1 MEENIS
7 FARKYRPNTLEKYIG
22 NKEIKE
28 TVKRYLKTGRPQ
40 SILLTGNSGCGKTS
54 LARLIAKEYFCEDR
68 DQETGACDECMSCET
83 MNDYIRTGN
92 TEMLADLYEI
102 DSSDRSGKKD
112 IDAMLESMQYPAMG
126 GEWKVYIVDEVHLLS
141 RGAMGRL
148 LKSLE
153 EPPEGVLMIL
163 CTTDPDKLLDTI
175 INRCQLKMEVK
186 KPTTTELVDF
196 LREVCLEE
204 SKDYDIPGLRS
215 LVVRAENVVRDSL
228 NNLER
233 VLNTRGSATYDSVS
247 AEFKEVSEKFIFDFY
262 EAFQKKDYLGYVNV
276 LYQIKTRYDFSQFL
290 VSLTNFTTRGIYI
303 LNSVDVEG
311 LTEEELKSYMTL
323 FKKFSIKD
331 ISYILSSLKRMN
343 LGDIE
348 ANFMAFIYTDCNS
361 ENEDTPVVHVT
372 ESTVS
377 EEKVLRNSNLQRLE
391 SAKLEEGSKSI
402 KSEMQDVG
410 LKEMKSLFAVEK
422 VN

>member
-22 NKEIKE
+22 NSEIKE

-68 DQETGACDECMSCET
+68 DPETGACDECMSCET
-83 MNDYIRTGN
+83 MNEYIKTGN
-92 TEMLADLYEI
+92 TEMLTDLYEI
-102 DSSDRSGKKD
+102 DSSDKSGKKD

-126 GEWKVYIVDEVHLLS
+126 GDWKVYIVDEVHLLS
-141 RGAMGRL
+141 AGAMGRL

-153 EPPEGVLMIL
+153 EPPQGVLMIL

-186 KPTTTELVDF
+186 KPTTSELVNF
-196 LREVCLEE
+196 LRNVCLEE

-233 VLNTRGSATYDSVS
+233 VLNTRGSATYNSVN
-247 AEFKEVSEKFIFDFY
+247 AEFKEVSEKLIFDFY

-276 LYQIKTRYDFSQFL
+276 LYQVKTKYDFGQFL
-290 VSLTNFTTRGIYI
+290 ISLTNFTTRGIYI

-311 LTEEELKSYMTL
+311 LTVEELKSYMAL

-331 ISYILSSLKRMN
+331 ISYILSSLRRMN

-348 ANFMAFIYTDCNS
+348 ANFMAFIYTDNNDK
-361 ENEDTPVVHVT
+361 EEDIPVVHVT
-372 ESTVS
+372 ESTVA
-377 EEKVLRNSNLQRLE
+377 EEKTLRNSNLQRLE
-391 SAKLEEGSKSI
+391 TAKLEEGSKSI
-402 KSEMQDVG
+402 KSEMEPVG
-410 LKEMKSLFAVEK
+410 LKDMKGFFTVEK

>member
-22 NKEIKE
+22 NSEIKE

-68 DQETGACDECMSCET
+68 DPETGACDECMSCET
-83 MNDYIRTGN
+83 MNDYIKTGN
-92 TEMLADLYEI
+92 TEMLTDLYEI
-102 DSSDRSGKKD
+102 DSSDKSGKKD

-126 GEWKVYIVDEVHLLS
+126 GDWKVYIVDEVHLLS
-141 RGAMGRL
+141 AGAMGRL

-153 EPPEGVLMIL
+153 EPPQGVLMIL

-186 KPTTTELVDF
+186 KPSTSELVNF
-196 LREVCLEE
+196 LRNVCLEE

-233 VLNTRGSATYDSVS
+233 VLNTRGSATYNSVN
-247 AEFKEVSEKFIFDFY
+247 AEFKEVSEKLIFDFY

-276 LYQIKTRYDFSQFL
+276 LYQVKTKYDFGQFL
-290 VSLTNFTTRGIYI
+290 ISLTNFTTRGIYI

-311 LTEEELKSYMTL
+311 LTEEELKSYTAL

-331 ISYILSSLKRMN
+331 ISYILSSLRRMN

-348 ANFMAFIYTDCNS
+348 ANFMAFIYTDNNDK
-361 ENEDTPVVHVT
+361 EEDIPVVHVT
-372 ESTVS
+372 ESTVA
-377 EEKVLRNSNLQRLE
+377 EEKTLRNSNLQRLE
-391 SAKLEEGSKSI
+391 TAKLEEGSKSI
-402 KSEMQDVG
+402 KSEMEPVG
-410 LKEMKSLFAVEK
+410 LKDMKGFFTVEK

>member
-22 NKEIKE
+22 NSEIKE

-68 DQETGACDECMSCET
+68 DPETGACDECMSCET
-83 MNDYIRTGN
+83 MNDYIKTGN
-92 TEMLADLYEI
+92 TEMLTDLYEI
-102 DSSDRSGKKD
+102 DSSDKSGKKD

-126 GEWKVYIVDEVHLLS
+126 GDWKVYIVDEVHLLS
-141 RGAMGRL
+141 AGAMGRL

-153 EPPEGVLMIL
+153 EPPQGVLMIL
-163 CTTDPDKLLDTI
+163 CTTDPAKLLDTI

-186 KPTTTELVDF
+186 KPTTSELVNF
-196 LREVCLEE
+196 LRNVCLEE

-233 VLNTRGSATYDSVS
+233 VLNTRGSATYNSVN
-247 AEFKEVSEKFIFDFY
+247 AEFKEVSEKLIFDFY

-276 LYQIKTRYDFSQFL
+276 LYQVKTKYDFGQFL
-290 VSLTNFTTRGIYI
+290 ISLTNFTTRGIYI

-311 LTEEELKSYMTL
+311 LTEEELKSYMAL

-331 ISYILSSLKRMN
+331 ISYILSSLRRMN

-348 ANFMAFIYTDCNS
+348 ANFMAFIYTDNNDK
-361 ENEDTPVVHVT
+361 EEDIPVVHVT
-372 ESTVS
+372 ESTVA
-377 EEKVLRNSNLQRLE
+377 EEKTLRNSNLQRLE
-391 SAKLEEGSKSI
+391 TAKLEEGSKSI
-402 KSEMQDVG
+402 KSEMEPVG
-410 LKEMKSLFAVEK
+410 LKDMKGFFTVEK

>member
-22 NKEIKE
+22 NSEIKE

-68 DQETGACDECMSCET
+68 DPETGACDECMSCET
-83 MNDYIRTGN
+83 MNDYIKTGN
-92 TEMLADLYEI
+92 TEMLTDLYEI
-102 DSSDRSGKKD
+102 DSSDKSGKKD

-126 GEWKVYIVDEVHLLS
+126 GDWKVYIVDEVHLLS
-141 RGAMGRL
+141 AGAMGRL

-153 EPPEGVLMIL
+153 EPPQGVLMIL

-186 KPTTTELVDF
+186 KPTTSELVNF
-196 LREVCLEE
+196 LRNVCLEE

-215 LVVRAENVVRDSL
+215 LVVRSENVVRDSL

-233 VLNTRGSATYDSVS
+233 VLNTRGSATYNSVN
-247 AEFKEVSEKFIFDFY
+247 AEFKEVSEKLIFDFY

-276 LYQIKTRYDFSQFL
+276 LYQVKTKYDFGQFL
-290 VSLTNFTTRGIYI
+290 ISLTNFTTRGIYI

-311 LTEEELKSYMTL
+311 LTEEELKSYTAL

-331 ISYILSSLKRMN
+331 ISYILSSLRRMN

-348 ANFMAFIYTDCNS
+348 ANFMAFIYTDNNDK
-361 ENEDTPVVHVT
+361 EEDIPVVHVT
-372 ESTVS
+372 ESTVA
-377 EEKVLRNSNLQRLE
+377 EEKTLRNSNLQRLE
-391 SAKLEEGSKSI
+391 TAKLEEGSKSI
-402 KSEMQDVG
+402 KSEMEPVG
-410 LKEMKSLFAVEK
+410 LKDMKGFFTVEK

>member
-22 NKEIKE
+22 NSEIKE

-68 DQETGACDECMSCET
+68 DPETGACDECMSCET
-83 MNDYIRTGN
+83 MNDYIKTGN
-92 TEMLADLYEI
+92 TEMLTDLYEI
-102 DSSDRSGKKD
+102 DSSDKSGKKD

-126 GEWKVYIVDEVHLLS
+126 GDWKVYIVDEVHLLS
-141 RGAMGRL
+141 AGAMGRL

-153 EPPEGVLMIL
+153 EPPQGVLMIL

-186 KPTTTELVDF
+186 KPTTSELVNF
-196 LREVCLEE
+196 LRNVCLEE

-233 VLNTRGSATYDSVS
+233 VLNTRGSATYNSVN
-247 AEFKEVSEKFIFDFY
+247 AEFKEVSEKLIFDFY

-276 LYQIKTRYDFSQFL
+276 LYQVKTKYDFGQFL
-290 VSLTNFTTRGIYI
+290 ISLTNFTTRGIYI

-311 LTEEELKSYMTL
+311 LTEEELKSYTAL

-331 ISYILSSLKRMN
+331 ISYILSSLRRMN

-348 ANFMAFIYTDCNS
+348 ANFMAFIYTDNNDK
-361 ENEDTPVVHVT
+361 EEDIPVVHVT
-372 ESTVS
+372 ESTVA
-377 EEKVLRNSNLQRLE
+377 EEKTLRNSNLQRLE
-391 SAKLEEGSKSI
+391 TAKLEEGSKSI
-402 KSEMQDVG
+402 KSEMEPVG
-410 LKEMKSLFAVEK
+410 LKDMKGFFTVEK

>member
-22 NKEIKE
+22 NSEIKE

-68 DQETGACDECMSCET
+68 DPETGACDECMSCET
-83 MNDYIRTGN
+83 MNDYIKTGN
-92 TEMLADLYEI
+92 TEMLTDLYEI
-102 DSSDRSGKKD
+102 DSSDKSGKKD

-126 GEWKVYIVDEVHLLS
+126 GDWKVYIVDEVHLLS
-141 RGAMGRL
+141 AGAMGRL

-153 EPPEGVLMIL
+153 EPPQGVLMIL

-186 KPTTTELVDF
+186 KPTTSELVNF
-196 LREVCLEE
+196 LRNVCLEE

-233 VLNTRGSATYDSVS
+233 VLNTRGSATYNSVN
-247 AEFKEVSEKFIFDFY
+247 AEFKEVSEKLIFDFY

-276 LYQIKTRYDFSQFL
+276 LYQVKTKYDFGQFL
-290 VSLTNFTTRGIYI
+290 ISLTNFTTRGIYI

-311 LTEEELKSYMTL
+311 LTMEELKSYMAL

-331 ISYILSSLKRMN
+331 ISYILSSLRRMN

-348 ANFMAFIYTDCNS
+348 ANFMAFIYTDNNDK
-361 ENEDTPVVHVT
+361 EEDIPVVHVT
-372 ESTVS
+372 ESTVA
-377 EEKVLRNSNLQRLE
+377 EEKTLRNSNLQRLE
-391 SAKLEEGSKSI
+391 TAKLKEGSKSI
-402 KSEMQDVG
+402 KSEMEPVG
-410 LKEMKSLFAVEK
+410 LKDMKGFFTVEK

>member
-22 NKEIKE
+22 NSEIKE

-68 DQETGACDECMSCET
+68 NPETGACDECMSCET
-83 MNDYIRTGN
+83 MNDYIKTGN
-92 TEMLADLYEI
+92 TEMLTDLYEI
-102 DSSDRSGKKD
+102 DSSDKSGKKD

-126 GEWKVYIVDEVHLLS
+126 GDWKVYIVDEVHLLS
-141 RGAMGRL
+141 AGAMGRL

-153 EPPEGVLMIL
+153 EPPQGVLMIL

-186 KPTTTELVDF
+186 KPTTSELVNF
-196 LREVCLEE
+196 LRNVCLEE

-233 VLNTRGSATYDSVS
+233 VLNTRGSATYNSVN
-247 AEFKEVSEKFIFDFY
+247 AEFKEVSEKLIFDFY

-276 LYQIKTRYDFSQFL
+276 LYQVKTKYDFGQFL
-290 VSLTNFTTRGIYI
+290 ISLTNFTTRGIYI

-311 LTEEELKSYMTL
+311 LTEEELKSYMAL

-331 ISYILSSLKRMN
+331 ISYILSSLRRMN

-348 ANFMAFIYTDCNS
+348 ANFMAFIYTDNNDK
-361 ENEDTPVVHVT
+361 EEDIPVVHVT
-372 ESTVS
+372 ESTVA
-377 EEKVLRNSNLQRLE
+377 EEKTLRNSNLQRLE
-391 SAKLEEGSKSI
+391 TAKLEEGSKSI
-402 KSEMQDVG
+402 KSEMEPVG
-410 LKEMKSLFAVEK
+410 LKDMKGFFTVEK

>member
-22 NKEIKE
+22 NSEIKE

-68 DQETGACDECMSCET
+68 DPETGACDECMSCET
-83 MNDYIRTGN
+83 MNDYIKTGN
-92 TEMLADLYEI
+92 TEMLTDLYEI
-102 DSSDRSGKKD
+102 DSSDKSGKKD

-126 GEWKVYIVDEVHLLS
+126 GDWKVYIVDEVHLLS
-141 RGAMGRL
+141 AGAMGRL

-153 EPPEGVLMIL
+153 EPPQGVLMIL

-186 KPTTTELVDF
+186 KPSTSELVNF
-196 LREVCLEE
+196 LRNVCLEE

-233 VLNTRGSATYDSVS
+233 VLNTRGSATYNSVN
-247 AEFKEVSEKFIFDFY
+247 AEFKEVSEKLIFDFY

-276 LYQIKTRYDFSQFL
+276 LYQVKTKYDFGQFL
-290 VSLTNFTTRGIYI
+290 ISLTNFTTRGIYI

-311 LTEEELKSYMTL
+311 LTEEELKSYTAL

-331 ISYILSSLKRMN
+331 ISYILSSLRRMN

-348 ANFMAFIYTDCNS
+348 ANFMAFIYTDNNDK
-361 ENEDTPVVHVT
+361 EEDIPVVHVT
-372 ESTVS
+372 ESTVA
-377 EEKVLRNSNLQRLE
+377 EEKTLRNSNLQRLE
-391 SAKLEEGSKSI
+391 TAKLEEGSKSI
-402 KSEMQDVG
+402 KSEMEPVS
-410 LKEMKSLFAVEK
+410 LKDMKGFFTVEK

>member
-22 NKEIKE
+22 NSEIKE

-68 DQETGACDECMSCET
+68 DPETGACDECMSCET
-83 MNDYIRTGN
+83 MNDYIKTGN
-92 TEMLADLYEI
+92 TEMLTDLYEI
-102 DSSDRSGKKD
+102 DSSDKSGKKD

-126 GEWKVYIVDEVHLLS
+126 GDWKVYIVDEVHLLS
-141 RGAMGRL
+141 AGAMGRL

-153 EPPEGVLMIL
+153 EPPQGVLMIL

-186 KPTTTELVDF
+186 KPTTSELVNF
-196 LREVCLEE
+196 LRNVCLEE

-233 VLNTRGSATYDSVS
+233 VLNTRGSATYNSVN
-247 AEFKEVSEKFIFDFY
+247 AEFKEVSEKLIFDFY

-276 LYQIKTRYDFSQFL
+276 LYQVKTKYDFGQFL
-290 VSLTNFTTRGIYI
+290 ISLTNFTTRGIYI

-311 LTEEELKSYMTL
+311 LTVEELKSYMAL

-331 ISYILSSLKRMN
+331 ISYILSSLRRMN

-348 ANFMAFIYTDCNS
+348 ANFMAFIYTDNNDK
-361 ENEDTPVVHVT
+361 EEDIPVVHVT
-372 ESTVS
+372 ESTVA
-377 EEKVLRNSNLQRLE
+377 EEKILRNSNLQRLE
-391 SAKLEEGSKSI
+391 TAKLEEGSKSI
-402 KSEMQDVG
+402 KSEMEPVG
-410 LKEMKSLFAVEK
+410 LKDMKGFFTVEK

>member
-22 NKEIKE
+22 NSEIKE

-68 DQETGACDECMSCET
+68 DPETGACDECMSCET
-83 MNDYIRTGN
+83 MNDYIKTGN
-92 TEMLADLYEI
+92 TEMLTDLYEI
-102 DSSDRSGKKD
+102 DSSDKSGKKD

-126 GEWKVYIVDEVHLLS
+126 GDWKVYIVDEVHLLS
-141 RGAMGRL
+141 AGAMGRL

-153 EPPEGVLMIL
+153 EPPQGVLMIL

-186 KPTTTELVDF
+186 KPTTSELVNF
-196 LREVCLEE
+196 LRNVCLEE

-233 VLNTRGSATYDSVS
+233 VLNTRGSATYNSVN
-247 AEFKEVSEKFIFDFY
+247 AEFKEVSEKLIFDFY

-276 LYQIKTRYDFSQFL
+276 LYQVKTKYDFGQFL
-290 VSLTNFTTRGIYI
+290 ISLTNFTTRGIYI

-311 LTEEELKSYMTL
+311 LTEEELKSYMAL

-331 ISYILSSLKRMN
+331 ISYILSSLRRMN

-348 ANFMAFIYTDCNS
+348 ANFMAFIYTDN
-361 ENEDTPVVHVT
+361 NEKEEDIPVVHVT
-372 ESTVS
+372 ESTVA
-377 EEKVLRNSNLQRLE
+377 EEKTLRNSNLQRLE
-391 SAKLEEGSKSI
+391 TAKLEEGSKSI
-402 KSEMQDVG
+402 KSEMEPVG
-410 LKEMKSLFAVEK
+410 LKDMKGFFTVEK

>member
-22 NKEIKE
+22 NSEIKE

-68 DQETGACDECMSCET
+68 DPETGACDECMSCET
-83 MNDYIRTGN
+83 MNDYIKTGN
-92 TEMLADLYEI
+92 TEMLTDLYEI
-102 DSSDRSGKKD
+102 DSSDKSGKKD

-126 GEWKVYIVDEVHLLS
+126 GDWKVYIVDEVHLLS
-141 RGAMGRL
+141 AGAMGRL

-153 EPPEGVLMIL
+153 EPPQGVLMIL

-186 KPTTTELVDF
+186 KPTTSELVNF
-196 LREVCLEE
+196 LRNVCLEE

-233 VLNTRGSATYDSVS
+233 VLNTRGSATYSSVN
-247 AEFKEVSEKFIFDFY
+247 AEFREVSEKLIFDFY
-262 EAFQKKDYLGYVNV
+262 EAFQNKDYLGYVNV
-276 LYQIKTRYDFSQFL
+276 LYQVKTKYDFGQFL
-290 VSLTNFTTRGIYI
+290 ISLTNFTTRGIYI

-311 LTEEELKSYMTL
+311 LTEEELKSYMAL

-331 ISYILSSLKRMN
+331 ISYILSSLRRMN

-348 ANFMAFIYTDCNS
+348 ANFMAFIYTDN
-361 ENEDTPVVHVT
+361 DDKKDDVPVVHVT
-372 ESTVS
+372 ESTVA
-377 EEKVLRNSNLQRLE
+377 EEKTLRNSNLQRLE

-402 KSEMQDVG
+402 KSEMEPVG
-410 LKEMKSLFAVEK
+410 LKDMKGFFTVEK

>member
-22 NKEIKE
+22 NSEIKE

-68 DQETGACDECMSCET
+68 DPETGACDECMSCET
-83 MNDYIRTGN
+83 MNDYIKTGN
-92 TEMLADLYEI
+92 TEMLTDLYEI
-102 DSSDRSGKKD
+102 DSSDKSGKKD

-126 GEWKVYIVDEVHLLS
+126 GDWKVYIVDEVHLLS
-141 RGAMGRL
+141 AGAMGRL

-153 EPPEGVLMIL
+153 EPPQGVLMIL

-186 KPTTTELVDF
+186 KPSTSELVNF
-196 LREVCLEE
+196 LRNVCLEE

-233 VLNTRGSATYDSVS
+233 VLNTRGSATYNSVN
-247 AEFKEVSEKFIFDFY
+247 AEFKEVSEKLIFDFY

-276 LYQIKTRYDFSQFL
+276 LYQVKTKYDFGQFL
-290 VSLTNFTTRGIYI
+290 ISLTNFTTRGIYI

-311 LTEEELKSYMTL
+311 LTEEELKSYMAL

-331 ISYILSSLKRMN
+331 ISYILSSLRRMN

-348 ANFMAFIYTDCNS
+348 ANFMAFIYTDNNDK
-361 ENEDTPVVHVT
+361 EEDIPVVHVT
-372 ESTVS
+372 ESTVA
-377 EEKVLRNSNLQRLE
+377 EEKTLRNSNLQRLE
-391 SAKLEEGSKSI
+391 TAKLEEGSKSI
-402 KSEMQDVG
+402 KSEMEPVG
-410 LKEMKSLFAVEK
+410 LKDMKGFFTVEK

>member
-22 NKEIKE
+22 NSEIKE
-28 TVKRYLKTGRPQ
+28 TVKRYLKTGSPQ

-68 DQETGACDECMSCET
+68 DPETGACDECMSCET
-83 MNDYIRTGN
+83 MNDYIKTGN
-92 TEMLADLYEI
+92 TEMLTDLYEI
-102 DSSDRSGKKD
+102 DSSDKSGKKD

-126 GEWKVYIVDEVHLLS
+126 GDWKVYIVDEVHLLS
-141 RGAMGRL
+141 AGAMGRL

-153 EPPEGVLMIL
+153 EPPQGVLMIL

-186 KPTTTELVDF
+186 KPTTSELVNF
-196 LREVCLEE
+196 LRNVCLEE

-233 VLNTRGSATYDSVS
+233 VLNTRGSATYNSVN
-247 AEFKEVSEKFIFDFY
+247 AEFKEVSEKLIFDFY

-276 LYQIKTRYDFSQFL
+276 LYQVKTKYDFGQFL
-290 VSLTNFTTRGIYI
+290 ISLTNFTTRGIYI

-311 LTEEELKSYMTL
+311 LTEEELKSYMAL

-331 ISYILSSLKRMN
+331 ISYILSSLRRMN

-348 ANFMAFIYTDCNS
+348 ANFMAFIYTDNNDK
-361 ENEDTPVVHVT
+361 EEDIPVVHVT
-372 ESTVS
+372 ESTVA
-377 EEKVLRNSNLQRLE
+377 EEKTLRNSNLQRLE
-391 SAKLEEGSKSI
+391 TAKLEEGSKSI
-402 KSEMQDVG
+402 KSEMEPVG
-410 LKEMKSLFAVEK
+410 LKDMKGFFTVEK

>member
-22 NKEIKE
+22 NSEIKE
-28 TVKRYLKTGRPQ
+28 TVKRYLKTGKPQ

-68 DQETGACDECMSCET
+68 DPETGACDECMSCET
-83 MNDYIRTGN
+83 MNDYIKTGN
-92 TEMLADLYEI
+92 TEMLTDLYEI
-102 DSSDRSGKKD
+102 DSSDKSGKKD

-126 GEWKVYIVDEVHLLS
+126 GDWKVYIVDEVHLLS
-141 RGAMGRL
+141 AGAMGRL

-153 EPPEGVLMIL
+153 EPPQGVLMIL

-186 KPTTTELVDF
+186 KPTTSELVNF
-196 LREVCLEE
+196 LRNVCLEE

-233 VLNTRGSATYDSVS
+233 VLNTRGSATYNSVN
-247 AEFKEVSEKFIFDFY
+247 AEFKEVSEKLIFDFY

-276 LYQIKTRYDFSQFL
+276 LYQVKTKYDFGQFL
-290 VSLTNFTTRGIYI
+290 ISLTNFTTRGIYI

-311 LTEEELKSYMTL
+311 LTVEELKSYMAL

-331 ISYILSSLKRMN
+331 ISYILSSLRRMN

-348 ANFMAFIYTDCNS
+348 ANFMAFIYTDNNDK
-361 ENEDTPVVHVT
+361 EEDIPVVHVT
-372 ESTVS
+372 ESTVA
-377 EEKVLRNSNLQRLE
+377 EEKTLRNSNLQRLE
-391 SAKLEEGSKSI
+391 TAKLEEGSKSI
-402 KSEMQDVG
+402 KSEMEPVG
-410 LKEMKSLFAVEK
+410 LKDMKGFFTVEK

>member
-22 NKEIKE
+22 NSEIKE

-68 DQETGACDECMSCET
+68 DPETGACDECMSCET
-83 MNDYIRTGN
+83 MNDYIKTGN
-92 TEMLADLYEI
+92 TEMLTDLYEI
-102 DSSDRSGKKD
+102 DSSDKSGKKD

-126 GEWKVYIVDEVHLLS
+126 GDWKVYIVDEVHLLS
-141 RGAMGRL
+141 AGAMGRL

-153 EPPEGVLMIL
+153 EPPQGVLMIL

-186 KPTTTELVDF
+186 KPTTSELVNF
-196 LREVCLEE
+196 LRNVCLEE

-233 VLNTRGSATYDSVS
+233 VLNTRGSATYNSVN
-247 AEFKEVSEKFIFDFY
+247 AEFKEVSEKLIFDFY

-276 LYQIKTRYDFSQFL
+276 LYQVKTKYDFGQFL
-290 VSLTNFTTRGIYI
+290 ISLTNFTTRGIYI

-311 LTEEELKSYMTL
+311 LTMEELKSYMAL

-331 ISYILSSLKRMN
+331 ISYILSSLRRMN

-348 ANFMAFIYTDCNS
+348 ANFMAFIYTDNNDK
-361 ENEDTPVVHVT
+361 EEDIPVVHVT
-372 ESTVS
+372 ESTVA
-377 EEKVLRNSNLQRLE
+377 EEKTLRNSNLQRLE
-391 SAKLEEGSKSI
+391 TAKLEEGSKSI
-402 KSEMQDVG
+402 KSEMEPVG
-410 LKEMKSLFAVEK
+410 LKDMKGFFTVEK

>member
-22 NKEIKE
+22 NSEIKE

-68 DQETGACDECMSCET
+68 DPETGACDECMSCET
-83 MNDYIRTGN
+83 MNDYIKTGN
-92 TEMLADLYEI
+92 TEMLTDLYEI
-102 DSSDRSGKKD
+102 DSSDKSGKKD

-126 GEWKVYIVDEVHLLS
+126 GDWKVYIVDEVHLLS
-141 RGAMGRL
+141 AGAMGRL

-153 EPPEGVLMIL
+153 EPPQGVLMIL

-186 KPTTTELVDF
+186 KSTTSELVNF
-196 LREVCLEE
+196 LRNVCLEE

-233 VLNTRGSATYDSVS
+233 VLNTRGSATYNSVN
-247 AEFKEVSEKFIFDFY
+247 AEFKEVSEKLIFDFY

-276 LYQIKTRYDFSQFL
+276 LYQVKTKYDFGQFL
-290 VSLTNFTTRGIYI
+290 ISLTNFTTRGIYI

-311 LTEEELKSYMTL
+311 LTEEELKSYMAL

-331 ISYILSSLKRMN
+331 ISYILSSLRRMN

-348 ANFMAFIYTDCNS
+348 ANFMAFIYTDNNDK
-361 ENEDTPVVHVT
+361 EEDIPVVHVT
-372 ESTVS
+372 ESTVA
-377 EEKVLRNSNLQRLE
+377 EEKTLRNSNLQRLE
-391 SAKLEEGSKSI
+391 TAKLEEGSKSI
-402 KSEMQDVG
+402 KSEMEPVG
-410 LKEMKSLFAVEK
+410 LKDMKGFFTVEK

>member
-22 NKEIKE
+22 NSEIKE
-28 TVKRYLKTGRPQ
+28 TVKRYLKTGKPQ

-68 DQETGACDECMSCET
+68 DPETGACDECMSCET
-83 MNDYIRTGN
+83 MNDYIKTGN
-92 TEMLADLYEI
+92 TEMLTDLYEI
-102 DSSDRSGKKD
+102 DSSDKSGKKD

-126 GEWKVYIVDEVHLLS
+126 GDWKVYIVDEVHLLS
-141 RGAMGRL
+141 AGAMGRL

-153 EPPEGVLMIL
+153 EPPQGVLMIL

-186 KPTTTELVDF
+186 KPTTSELVNF
-196 LREVCLEE
+196 LRNVCLEE

-233 VLNTRGSATYDSVS
+233 VLNTRGSATYNSVN
-247 AEFKEVSEKFIFDFY
+247 AEFKEVSEKLIFDFY

-276 LYQIKTRYDFSQFL
+276 LYQVKTKYDFGQFL
-290 VSLTNFTTRGIYI
+290 ISLTNFTTRGIYI

-311 LTEEELKSYMTL
+311 LTMEELKSYMAL

-331 ISYILSSLKRMN
+331 ISYILSSLRRMN

-348 ANFMAFIYTDCNS
+348 ANFMAFIYTDNNDK
-361 ENEDTPVVHVT
+361 EEDIPVVHVT
-372 ESTVS
+372 ESTVA
-377 EEKVLRNSNLQRLE
+377 EEKTLRNSNLQRLE
-391 SAKLEEGSKSI
+391 TAKLEEGSKSI
-402 KSEMQDVG
+402 KSEMEPVG
-410 LKEMKSLFAVEK
+410 LKDMKGFFTVEK

>member
-22 NKEIKE
+22 NSEIKE

-40 SILLTGNSGCGKTS
+40 SILLTGNSGFGKTS

-68 DQETGACDECMSCET
+68 DPETGACDECMSCET
-83 MNDYIRTGN
+83 MNDYIKTGN
-92 TEMLADLYEI
+92 TEMLTDLYEI
-102 DSSDRSGKKD
+102 DSSDKSGKKD

-126 GEWKVYIVDEVHLLS
+126 GDWKVYIVDEVHLLS
-141 RGAMGRL
+141 AGAMGRL

-153 EPPEGVLMIL
+153 EPPQGVLMIL

-186 KPTTTELVDF
+186 KPTTSELVNF
-196 LREVCLEE
+196 LRNVCLEE

-233 VLNTRGSATYDSVS
+233 VLNTRGSATYNSVN
-247 AEFKEVSEKFIFDFY
+247 AEFKEVSEKLIFDFY

-276 LYQIKTRYDFSQFL
+276 LYQVKTKYDFGQFL
-290 VSLTNFTTRGIYI
+290 ISLTNFTTRGIYI

-311 LTEEELKSYMTL
+311 LTMEELKSYMAL

-331 ISYILSSLKRMN
+331 ISYILSSLRRMN

-348 ANFMAFIYTDCNS
+348 ANFMAFIYTDNNDK
-361 ENEDTPVVHVT
+361 EEDIPVVHVT
-372 ESTVS
+372 ESTVA
-377 EEKVLRNSNLQRLE
+377 EEKTLRNSNLQRLE
-391 SAKLEEGSKSI
+391 TAKLEEGSKSI
-402 KSEMQDVG
+402 KSEMEPVG
-410 LKEMKSLFAVEK
+410 LKDMKGFFTVEK

>member
-22 NKEIKE
+22 NSEIKE

-68 DQETGACDECMSCET
+68 DPETGACDECMSCET
-83 MNDYIRTGN
+83 MNDYIKTGN
-92 TEMLADLYEI
+92 TEMLTDLYEI
-102 DSSDRSGKKD
+102 DSSDKSGKKD

-126 GEWKVYIVDEVHLLS
+126 GDWKVYIVDEVHLLS
-141 RGAMGRL
+141 AGAMGRL

-153 EPPEGVLMIL
+153 EPPQGVLMIL

-186 KPTTTELVDF
+186 KPSTSELVNF
-196 LREVCLEE
+196 LRNVCLEE

-233 VLNTRGSATYDSVS
+233 VLNTRGSATYNSVN
-247 AEFKEVSEKFIFDFY
+247 AEFKEVSEKLIFDFY

-276 LYQIKTRYDFSQFL
+276 LYQVKTKYDFGQFL
-290 VSLTNFTTRGIYI
+290 ISLTNFTTRGIYI

-311 LTEEELKSYMTL
+311 LTMEELKSYMAL

-331 ISYILSSLKRMN
+331 ISYILSSLRRMN

-348 ANFMAFIYTDCNS
+348 ANFMAFIYTDNNDK
-361 ENEDTPVVHVT
+361 EEDIPVVHVT
-372 ESTVS
+372 ESTVA
-377 EEKVLRNSNLQRLE
+377 EEKTLRNSNLQRLE
-391 SAKLEEGSKSI
+391 TAKLEEGSKSI
-402 KSEMQDVG
+402 KSEMEPVG
-410 LKEMKSLFAVEK
+410 LKDMKGFFTVEK

>member
-22 NKEIKE
+22 NSEIKE

-68 DQETGACDECMSCET
+68 DPETGACDECMSCET
-83 MNDYIRTGN
+83 MNDYIKTGN
-92 TEMLADLYEI
+92 TEMLTDLYEI
-102 DSSDRSGKKD
+102 DSSDKSGKKD

-126 GEWKVYIVDEVHLLS
+126 GDWKVYIVDEVHLLS
-141 RGAMGRL
+141 AGAMGRL

-153 EPPEGVLMIL
+153 EPPQGVLMIL

-186 KPTTTELVDF
+186 KPTTSELVNF
-196 LREVCLEE
+196 LRNVCLEE

-233 VLNTRGSATYDSVS
+233 VLNTRGSATYSSVN
-247 AEFKEVSEKFIFDFY
+247 AEFREVSEKLIFDFY
-262 EAFQKKDYLGYVNV
+262 EAFQNKDYLGYVNV
-276 LYQIKTRYDFSQFL
+276 LYQVKTKYDFGQFL
-290 VSLTNFTTRGIYI
+290 ISLTNFTTRGIYI

-311 LTEEELKSYMTL
+311 LTEEELKSYIAL

-331 ISYILSSLKRMN
+331 ISYILSSLRRMN

-348 ANFMAFIYTDCNS
+348 ANFMAFIYTDN
-361 ENEDTPVVHVT
+361 DDKKDDVPVVHVT
-372 ESTVS
+372 ESTVA
-377 EEKVLRNSNLQRLE
+377 EEKTLRNSNLQRLE

-402 KSEMQDVG
+402 KSEMEPVG
-410 LKEMKSLFAVEK
+410 LKDMKGFFTVEK

>member
-22 NKEIKE
+22 NSEIKE

-68 DQETGACDECMSCET
+68 DSETGACDECMSCET
-83 MNDYIRTGN
+83 MNDYIKTGN
-92 TEMLADLYEI
+92 TEMLTDLYEI
-102 DSSDRSGKKD
+102 DSSDKSGKKD

-126 GEWKVYIVDEVHLLS
+126 GDWKVYIVDEVHLLS
-141 RGAMGRL
+141 AGAMGRL

-153 EPPEGVLMIL
+153 EPPQGVLMIL

-186 KPTTTELVDF
+186 KPTTSELVNF
-196 LREVCLEE
+196 LRNVCLEE

-233 VLNTRGSATYDSVS
+233 VLNTRGSATYSSVN
-247 AEFKEVSEKFIFDFY
+247 AEFREVSEKLIFDFY
-262 EAFQKKDYLGYVNV
+262 EAFQNKDYLGYVNV
-276 LYQIKTRYDFSQFL
+276 LYQVKTKYDFGQFL
-290 VSLTNFTTRGIYI
+290 ISLTNFTTRGIYI

-311 LTEEELKSYMTL
+311 LTEEELKSYMAL

-331 ISYILSSLKRMN
+331 ISYILSSLRRMN

-348 ANFMAFIYTDCNS
+348 ANFMAFIYTDN
-361 ENEDTPVVHVT
+361 DDKKDDVPVVHVT
-372 ESTVS
+372 ESTVA
-377 EEKVLRNSNLQRLE
+377 EEKTLRNSNLQRLE

-402 KSEMQDVG
+402 KSEMEPVG
-410 LKEMKSLFAVEK
+410 LKDMKGFFTVEK

>member
-68 DQETGACDECMSCET
+68 DQEIGACDECMSCET

-112 IDAMLESMQYPAMG
+112 IDSMLESMHYPAMG

-186 KPTTTELVDF
+186 KPTTTELVEF

-290 VSLTNFTTRGIYI
+290 ISLTNFTTRGIYI

-348 ANFMAFIYTDCNS
+348 ANFMAFIYTEGNC

>member
-22 NKEIKE
+22 NSEIKE

-68 DQETGACDECMSCET
+68 DPETGACDECMSCET
-83 MNDYIRTGN
+83 MNDYIKTGN
-92 TEMLADLYEI
+92 TEMLTDLYEI
-102 DSSDRSGKKD
+102 DSSDKSGKKD

-126 GEWKVYIVDEVHLLS
+126 GDWKVYIVDEVHLLS
-141 RGAMGRL
+141 AGAMGRL

-153 EPPEGVLMIL
+153 EPPQGVLMIL

-186 KPTTTELVDF
+186 KPTTSELVNF
-196 LREVCLEE
+196 LRNVCLEE

-233 VLNTRGSATYDSVS
+233 VLNTRGSATYNSVN
-247 AEFKEVSEKFIFDFY
+247 AEFKEVSEKLIFDFY

-276 LYQIKTRYDFSQFL
+276 LYQVKTKYDFGQFL
-290 VSLTNFTTRGIYI
+290 ISLTNFTTRGIYI

-311 LTEEELKSYMTL
+311 LTVEELKSYMAL

-331 ISYILSSLKRMN
+331 ISYILSSLRRMN

-348 ANFMAFIYTDCNS
+348 ANFMAFIYTDNNDK
-361 ENEDTPVVHVT
+361 EEDIPVVHVT
-372 ESTVS
+372 ESTVA
-377 EEKVLRNSNLQRLE
+377 EEKTLRNSNLQRLE
-391 SAKLEEGSKSI
+391 TAKLEEGSKSI
-402 KSEMQDVG
+402 KSEMEPVG
-410 LKEMKSLFAVEK
+410 LKDMKGFFTVEK

>member
-22 NKEIKE
+22 NSEIKE

-68 DQETGACDECMSCET
+68 DPETGACDECMSCET
-83 MNDYIRTGN
+83 MNDYIKTGN
-92 TEMLADLYEI
+92 TEMLTDLYEI
-102 DSSDRSGKKD
+102 DSSDKSGKKD

-126 GEWKVYIVDEVHLLS
+126 GDWKVYIVDEVHLLS
-141 RGAMGRL
+141 AGAMGRL

-153 EPPEGVLMIL
+153 EPPQGVLMIL

-186 KPTTTELVDF
+186 KPTTSELVNF
-196 LREVCLEE
+196 LRNVCLEE

-233 VLNTRGSATYDSVS
+233 VLNTRGSATYNSVN
-247 AEFKEVSEKFIFDFY
+247 AEFKEVSEKLIFDFY

-276 LYQIKTRYDFSQFL
+276 LYQVKTKYDFGQFL
-290 VSLTNFTTRGIYI
+290 ISLTNFTTRGIYI

-311 LTEEELKSYMTL
+311 LTVEELKSYMAL

-331 ISYILSSLKRMN
+331 ISYILSSLRRMN

-348 ANFMAFIYTDCNS
+348 ANFMAFIYTDNS
-361 ENEDTPVVHVT
+361 DKEEDIPVVHVT
-372 ESTVS
+372 ESTVA
-377 EEKVLRNSNLQRLE
+377 EEKTLRNSNLQRLE
-391 SAKLEEGSKSI
+391 TAKLEEGSKSI
-402 KSEMQDVG
+402 KSEMEPVG
-410 LKEMKSLFAVEK
+410 LKDMKGFFTVEK

>member
-22 NKEIKE
+22 NSEIKE

-68 DQETGACDECMSCET
+68 DPETGACDECMSCET
-83 MNDYIRTGN
+83 MNDYIKTGN
-92 TEMLADLYEI
+92 TEMLTDLYEI
-102 DSSDRSGKKD
+102 DSSDKSGKKD

-126 GEWKVYIVDEVHLLS
+126 GDWKVYIVDEVHLLS
-141 RGAMGRL
+141 AGAMGRL

-153 EPPEGVLMIL
+153 EPPQGVLMIL

-186 KPTTTELVDF
+186 KPTTSELVNF
-196 LREVCLEE
+196 LRNVCLEE

-233 VLNTRGSATYDSVS
+233 VLNTRGSATYNSVN
-247 AEFKEVSEKFIFDFY
+247 AEFKEVSEKLIFDFY

-276 LYQIKTRYDFSQFL
+276 LYQVKTKYDFGQFL
-290 VSLTNFTTRGIYI
+290 ISLTNFTTRGIYI

-311 LTEEELKSYMTL
+311 LTEEELKSYMAL

-331 ISYILSSLKRMN
+331 ISYILSSLRRMN

-348 ANFMAFIYTDCNS
+348 ANFMAFIYTDNNDK
-361 ENEDTPVVHVT
+361 EEDIPVVHVT
-372 ESTVS
+372 ESTVA
-377 EEKVLRNSNLQRLE
+377 EEKTLRNSNLQRLE
-391 SAKLEEGSKSI
+391 TAKLEEGSKSI
-402 KSEMQDVG
+402 KSEMEPVG
-410 LKEMKSLFAVEK
+410 LKDMKGFFTVEK